1 VVNGPHP
8 RHIVL
13 VGLMG
18 AGKTTVGE
26 LLAAR
31 LGWPLVDSDQVV
43 EQRTGRTVREIWR
56 TDGEP
61 AYRVLET
68 AALLDALSR
77 PEPSVIAAA
86 GGVVLREE
94 NRNALKAA
102 DAFIAWLV
110 ADVNVL
116 VERAGRG
123 DHRPLLDQDPKATM
137 LQMRRDREPL
147 YREVADV
154 VVDTTGRPPD
164 DVAEDILAKAF
175 AEPRT
180 VRVPLGDRAYDV
192 LVGRGAGRHLPGLVP
207 AHARRAAIVTQPDIP
222 FAVDPG
228 CPSERLEI
236 GDGEAAKTLATV
248 EDLGRGF
255 ARMGL
260 TRADVVIAV
269 GGGMVTDVAGFAAA
283 TWHRGVPVIH
293 VATTLLAMVD
303 AAIGGKT
310 GVNLP
315 EGKNLVGAF
324 WQPIGVICDLDALA
338 SLPERE
344 RRSGNGEMAKYHF
357 LTGDDLDAMDLTDRV
372 TRCVEIKA
380 EFVAA
385 DEREALGAGR
395 RALLNYGHTLAH
407 ALETATGHDLT
418 HGEAVGVGLVYAAEL
433 ARQLG
438 RVDPERVDEHRR
450 VVGGTYGLSTT
461 LPEGVDP
468 DELVALM
475 GRDKKAVD
483 GLTFVLDGPRGVEV
497 VSDVPD
503 ADVRAALDAIASS

>member
-1 VVNGPHP
+1 VNASRP
-8 RHIVL
+8 RHVVL

-18 AGKTTVGE
+18 AGKTTVGQ

-43 EQRTGRTVREIWR
+43 EERTGRTVREIWH

-68 AALLDALSR
+68 AALLDALNR
-77 PEPSVIAAA
+77 PESSVIAAA

-94 NRNALKAA
+94 NRAALRAA

-123 DHRPLLDQDPKATM
+123 DHRPLLDEDPRATM

-154 VVDTTGRPPD
+154 VIDTTGRPPD
-164 DVAEDILAKAF
+164 EVAEEILAKAF
-175 AEPRT
+175 AEPR
-180 VRVPLGDRAYDV
+180 RVHLPLGERAYDV
-192 LVGRGAGRHLPGLVP
+192 LVGHGAGRHLPGLVP
-207 AHARRAAIVTQPDIP
+207 PRARRAAIVSQPGIP

-228 CPSERLEI
+228 CPTERLEI
-236 GDGEAAKTLATV
+236 GDGEPAKTLATV
-248 EDLGRGF
+248 EDLARGF
-255 ARMGL
+255 ASMGL

-324 WQPIGVICDLDALA
+324 WQPIGVICDLDALVT
-338 SLPERE
+338 LPERE

-357 LTGDDLDAMDLTDRV
+357 LTGDDLDSMDLTDRV

-407 ALETATGHDLT
+407 ALETATGHVLT

-433 ARQLG
+433 ALRLG
-438 RVDPERVDEHRR
+438 RIGPERVDEHRR
-450 VVGGTYGLSTT
+450 VVGGTYRLSTT
-461 LPEGVDP
+461 LPDGVDP

-475 GRDKKAVD
+475 ARDKKAVD
-483 GLTFVLDGPRGVEV
+483 GLTFVLDGPLGVEV
-497 VSDVPD
+497 VSDVPE
-503 ADVRAALDAIASS
+503 ADVRAAFDAIAPL